1 MRSES
6 SRSVQGC
13 GNEKEGSFGA
23 GAVSSVAVHARLRY
37 GFKRHF
43 YNAI

>member
-1 MRSES
+1 
-6 SRSVQGC
+6 VQGC